1 MSIKPFLSCICLFYA
16 TIVVAQP
23 EQFDSLVAQIAR
35 GERPFFSLADYQ
47 QTLLELDAALPENDP
62 ERASMLDRLRCT
74 LAYFDK
80 PEQGI
85 SFSDKKISQAK
96 AKQDHEALADYYVCR
111 YYLYNQLGQVQQA
124 EHNAQLSYEA
134 ANSSENPLNIA
145 ISSSLLGDIAS
156 YRGQY
161 ADAMQHYVSAYQ
173 LQLSLGYKPY
183 ISDLVLSIAATYRR
197 MGLYRDALNYLEQA
211 EKEFTAPQE
220 AFRLAMILNEK
231 AFSYAE
237 LGQPE
242 QALELFQQ
250 ALQAYKQLNE
260 PLWQTAIKVNLV
272 WVYNLLQQYD
282 NALKYAG
289 EARQELSS
297 STAPDQST
305 LATYTG
311 LLALYHSETLIALQ
325 QPTEALRQITLAEH
339 QLSIDNNPRYQLML
353 YRVKAEVLAA
363 TGDMPAA
370 YQMLQHYLSSNQQQQ
385 QQAKEQHSNLLRIQF
400 DSARQQ
406 ERNQQLAAEKN
417 LMQQHVS
424 TLQLAQRWQYAAL
437 SLIALLM
444 IILFFFALSLKQRNY
459 KLHNLAMTDELTKIA
474 NRRRIMQLAEQER
487 VKALDTALPLSFVII
502 DLDHFKQVNDRY
514 GHEAGDVALQQFS
527 LTVSSLLREQD
538 HFGRTGGEEFL
549 IVLPDTDTEQACV
562 IAERLRSAVAAISIN
577 DSKNN
582 FSITCSLGIA
592 QSNPD
597 EPLSVTL
604 NRADDALYKAK
615 ADGRNRS
622 STGR

>member
-1 MSIKPFLSCICLFYA
+1 MSLKPYLSCVCLLYA
-16 TIVVAQP
+16 SFIAAQP
-23 EQFDSLVAQIAR
+23 EQFDTLIAQIER
-35 GERPFFSLADYQ
+35 GERAFFSIADYQ
-47 QTLLELDAALPENDP
+47 HTLRELDAALPENDP
-62 ERASMLDRLRCT
+62 ERTSILDRLRCT

-85 SFSDKKISQAK
+85 RFSDAKISQAK
-96 AKQDHEALADYYVCR
+96 AQQDHEALADYYVCR
-111 YYLYNQLGQVQQA
+111 YYLYSQVGQTQLA
-124 EHNAQLSYEA
+124 EQNARLSYDA
-134 ANSSENPLNIA
+134 ASSSENPLNIA

-156 YRGQY
+156 YRGHY
-161 ADAMQHYVSAYQ
+161 ADAMQHYVNAYQ

-197 MGLYRDALNYLEQA
+197 MGLYQDALNYLEQA
-211 EKEFTAPQE
+211 EKEFTAPE
-220 AFRLAMILNEK
+220 EDFRLAMILNEK

-242 QALELFQQ
+242 QALKLFQQ

-260 PLWQTAIKVNLV
+260 PLWQTYIKVQLV

-282 NALKYAG
+282 NALIYTEQAQ
-289 EARQELSS
+289 QELDS
-297 STAPDQST
+297 STAPDQAS
-305 LATYTG
+305 LATNKG

-325 QPTEALRQITLAEH
+325 QPADALRQVILAEQ

-353 YRVKAEVLAA
+353 YRVKAEALAA

-370 YQMLQHYLSSNQQQQ
+370 YQMLQLYLSSNQQQQ
-385 QQAKEQHSNLLRIQF
+385 QLAKEQQSNLLRIQF
-400 DSARQQ
+400 DSVRQQ

-417 LMQQHVS
+417 LMQQHVT

-444 IILFFFALSLKQRNY
+444 VILFFFALSLKQRNY
-459 KLHNLAMTDELTKIA
+459 RLHNLAMTDELTNIA
-474 NRRRIMQLAEQER
+474 NRRHIMLLAEQER
-487 VKALDTALPLSFVII
+487 VKTLDTQLPLSYLII

-514 GHEAGDVALQQFS
+514 GHEAGDLALQQFS
-527 LTVSSLLREQD
+527 LTISSLLREQD

-549 IVLPDTDTEQACV
+549 IVLPDTEVDQACV

-577 DSKNN
+577 DGKHH
-582 FSITCSLGIA
+582 FSITCSLGVA
-592 QSNPD
+592 QSRSD
-597 EPLSVTL
+597 ESLSTTL
-604 NRADDALYKAK
+604 KRADDALYQAKAK
-615 ADGRNRS
+615 GRNRTS
-622 STGR
+622 AG